1 MFFFLEKWPNSFPKP
16 YRTRL
21 DPVLGTLDTLPR
33 GNMRIMKKFFLY
45 LFMAGAFKPKFKK
58 LPTFRAPVLLS
69 RRLKILRIF
78 SKKKWS
84 FCLRTY
90 NPLRKW
96 KIVKQQQS
104 CLPATSFGQRRLSR
118 LKKRYGL
125 ILRFKQRCRFFYK
138 VKDFSKFRRLA
149 LKAKNS
155 GWSWKSPPSVYF
167 QHLLESNLS
176 FSLGRLGLVRTSE
189 FGTYM
194 IDSKKV
200 FGAQAPQP
208 FSPFRGHNSLERS
221 KLLVSSNYSL
231 KGGEL
236 MSFDLNLYSFLMR
249 HYLRVNN
256 SRLRKKKRRLAFK
269 LWLRK
274 VYASYTVLDEKMPHN
289 REIFYKWS
297 ELDYF
302 LGYISKPKNKAL
314 KDPKEE
320 KVFEAFAK
328 HKIGAALTHFS
339 VPMLQKLE
347 YVVQKKKTKAKK
359 LRLKDQVRSRKSKK
373 FG

>member
-1 MFFFLEKWPNSFPKP
+1 
-16 YRTRL
+16 
-21 DPVLGTLDTLPR
+21 
-33 GNMRIMKKFFLY
+33 
-45 LFMAGAFKPKFKK
+45 MAGAFKPKFKK

-176 FSLGRLGLVRTSE
+176 FSLGRLGLVGTSE

-200 FGAQAPQP
+200 FGAQAAQP
-208 FSPFRGHNSLERS
+208 FSPFRGHNLLERS

-256 SRLRKKKRRLAFK
+256 SRLSKNKRRLAFK

-274 VYASYTVLDEKMPHN
+274 MYASYTPLDEKMPHN

-302 LGYISKPKNKAL
+302 LGYISKPKSKAL
-314 KDPKEE
+314 KDSKEE
-320 KVFEAFAK
+320 KVFEARAK
-328 HKIGAALTHFS
+328 HKICAAPIHFS

-347 YVVQKKKTKAKK
+347 YVVQKKKTKVKK
-359 LRLKDQVRSRKSKK
+359 LRLKDQARSRKSKK

>member
-1 MFFFLEKWPNSFPKP
+1 
-16 YRTRL
+16 
-21 DPVLGTLDTLPR
+21 
-33 GNMRIMKKFFLY
+33 
-45 LFMAGAFKPKFKK
+45 MAGAFKPKFKK
-58 LPTFRAPVLLS
+58 LTTFRAPVLLS
-69 RRLKILRIF
+69 RRLKILRVF
-78 SKKKWS
+78 SKKKWF
-84 FCLRTY
+84 FCLKTY

-96 KIVKQQQS
+96 KIVKQQKS

-125 ILRFKQRCRFFYK
+125 MLRFKQRCRFFYK

-149 LKAKNS
+149 LRAKNS

-176 FSLGRLGLVRTSE
+176 FSLGRLGLVRTPE
-189 FGTYM
+189 FGTYI

-200 FGAQAPQP
+200 FGAQAAQP

-221 KLLVSSNYSL
+221 KSLVSSNYSL

-249 HYLRVNN
+249 HYLKVNN
-256 SRLRKKKRRLAFK
+256 SRLYGKKNRRLAFK

-274 VYASYTVLDEKMPHN
+274 AYASYTVLDEKMPHN

-314 KDPKEE
+314 KDSKED
-320 KVFEAFAK
+320 KVFETFAK
-328 HKIGAALTHFS
+328 QKICTRPTHFS

-347 YVVQKKKTKAKK
+347 HVVQKVKRKAKK
-359 LRLKDQVRSRKSKK
+359 LRLKEQARLRKSKVYVPV
-373 FG
+373 GGIHS

>member
-1 MFFFLEKWPNSFPKP
+1 
-16 YRTRL
+16 
-21 DPVLGTLDTLPR
+21 
-33 GNMRIMKKFFLY
+33 MRIMKKLFLY

-155 GWSWKSPPSVYF
+155 GWSWKVHRRF
-167 QHLLESNLS
+167 
-176 FSLGRLGLVRTSE
+176 
-189 FGTYM
+189 
-194 IDSKKV
+194 IW
-200 FGAQAPQP
+200 
-208 FSPFRGHNSLERS
+208 
-221 KLLVSSNYSL
+221 
-231 KGGEL
+231 
-236 MSFDLNLYSFLMR
+236 
-249 HYLRVNN
+249 
-256 SRLRKKKRRLAFK
+256 SRL
-269 LWLRK
+269 
-274 VYASYTVLDEKMPHN
+274 
-289 REIFYKWS
+289 
-297 ELDYF
+297 
-302 LGYISKPKNKAL
+302 
-314 KDPKEE
+314 
-320 KVFEAFAK
+320 
-328 HKIGAALTHFS
+328 
-339 VPMLQKLE
+339 
-347 YVVQKKKTKAKK
+347 
-359 LRLKDQVRSRKSKK
+359 
-373 FG
+373 